1 MFLQFNR
8 IAKDRNDRVGVEID
22 SLIIAGWAGRN
33 TAAIEHHIEE
43 LAALGIPRPS
53 TTPLYYR
60 VAAQT
65 ATQSNRLVVLGPDS
79 SGEVEPIVVAMA
91 DGLWIG
97 IGSDHTD
104 RKAEA
109 SGIALSKQ
117 LCGKPVG
124 AELWSYADVEG
135 HWDDL
140 IIRSWA
146 TIDGERLLYQDS
158 SISALRT
165 PRDLIRK
172 QTGSDMLPAGTLMF
186 CGTAGAIGGI
196 RPAMRFEMEL
206 RDPVLNRV
214 SDTHLLCRG
223 AAGRF
228 LTFADPDQRR
238 HRLALHS
245 GRCEFSARLLLR
257 TLAPSRASWRNAQDE
272 HGPSWVSQDATR

>member
-8 IAKDRNDRVGVEID
+8 VAKDRNDCVGVEID
-22 SLIIAGWAGRN
+22 SLIIAGWTGRS
-33 TAAIEHHIEE
+33 AVALEHHIEE
-43 LAALGIPRPS
+43 LAALGISRPS

-124 AELWSYADVEG
+124 AQLWSYADVEG
-135 HWDDL
+135 HWDEL
-140 IIRSWA
+140 VIRSWA
-146 TIDGERLLYQDS
+146 TIKGERLLYQDS

-172 QTGSDMLPAGTLMF
+172 QTGSDTLPAGTLMF
-186 CGTAGAIGGI
+186 CGTPDAIGGI
-196 RPAMRFEMEL
+196 RPAICFEMEL
-206 RDPVLNRV
+206 RDPVLNRSLTHNYDVEVLPVV
-214 SDTHLLCRG
+214 S
-223 AAGRF
+223 
-228 LTFADPDQRR
+228 
-238 HRLALHS
+238 
-245 GRCEFSARLLLR
+245 
-257 TLAPSRASWRNAQDE
+257 
-272 HGPSWVSQDATR
+272 

>member
-8 IAKDRNDRVGVEID
+8 IAKDRKDRVGIEID

-43 LAALGIPRPS
+43 LAAIGIPRPS
-53 TTPLYYR
+53 TTPLYYQ

-79 SGEVEPIVVAMA
+79 SGEVEPVVVAMA

-124 AELWSYADVEG
+124 TQLWSYADIEG
-135 HWDDL
+135 HWDEL
-140 IIRSWA
+140 VIRSWA
-146 TIDGERLLYQDS
+146 TIDGERILYQDS
-158 SISALRT
+158 SISTLKT

-172 QTGSDMLPAGTLMF
+172 QTGTDLLPAGTLMF
-186 CGTAGAIGGI
+186 CGTPGAIGGI
-196 RPAMRFEMEL
+196 RPAARFEMEL
-206 RDPVLNRV
+206 RDPVLNR
-214 SDTHLLCRG
+214 SLTHSYDIEVLPVV
-223 AAGRF
+223 A
-228 LTFADPDQRR
+228 
-238 HRLALHS
+238 
-245 GRCEFSARLLLR
+245 
-257 TLAPSRASWRNAQDE
+257 
-272 HGPSWVSQDATR
+272 